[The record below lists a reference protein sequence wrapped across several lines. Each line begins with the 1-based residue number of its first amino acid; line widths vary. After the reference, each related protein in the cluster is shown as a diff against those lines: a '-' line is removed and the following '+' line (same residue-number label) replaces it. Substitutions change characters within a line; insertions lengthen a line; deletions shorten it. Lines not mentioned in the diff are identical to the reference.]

1 MIKTIAAVFFMFL
14 PLGLKRIF
22 YRKIFGYQIDI
33 TSKIGFSLVMP
44 KNLRMQKNSKIGHLN
59 LIKGLS
65 EVSLGE
71 CASIGNLN
79 WISGFPENTKS
90 AHFADQPNRFPKLVL
105 GDHSAITNRHL
116 IDCTDAVTIGRY
128 STFAGFRSQI
138 LTHSI
143 SIAESRQLSGSVS
156 IGDYTFVGTSSV
168 ILPNTSL
175 PNFCVLG
182 ACSVLNKKYTEE
194 YQLYAGNPAKP
205 IKHIDK
211 TAHYFNRKI
220 GFVV

>member
-1 MIKTIAAVFFMFL
+1 MKITLAIFFMFL
-14 PLGLKRIF
+14 PLRLKLF
-22 YRKIFGYQIDI
+22 LYRKIFGFQLDK
-33 TSKIGFSLVMP
+33 TSKIGFSLVLP
-44 KNLRMQKNSKIGHLN
+44 KNLHMQLNSRIGHLN

-71 CASIGNLN
+71 SASIGNLN
-79 WISGFPENTKS
+79 WITGFPENTKS
-90 AHFADQPNRFPKLVL
+90 EHFADQPNRLPKLVL

-116 IDCTDAVTIGRY
+116 LDCTDAVTIGRY

-143 SIAESRQLSGSVS
+143 SITESRQRSGSVS
-156 IGDYTFVGTSSV
+156 IGDYTFIGTASV
-168 ILPNTSL
+168 ILPNTCL

-182 ACSVLNKKYTEE
+182 ACSVLNKKYTDE
-194 YQLYAGNPAKP
+194 YQLYAGNPAIPIKP
-205 IKHIDK
+205 IDK
-211 TAHYFNRKI
+211 AAAYFNRKI